1 MDAFAYSYASQMGS
15 GSDESGSMSLEWLD
29 FSPLDF
35 SRSDWAFQGFT
46 LRIWLYTVLMTLVLS
61 VLLPPHISGATVRQ
75 VRTPHGGCLNIR
87 RGPGME
93 FGTVTCLG
101 NGQRV
106 EVIAAQGTWLQL
118 ENGNWLFGP
127 YTIGQ
132 EVTTGGASGNG
143 NSGEEVGLGEQ
154 GFLTVGA
161 RGPLVETVQSRL
173 VALGYN
179 LGPTGADGVFGVQTE
194 QAVLAFQRAQG
205 LEYVD
210 GKVGRETLT
219 ALGIGTGG
227 TVVNNPSPSPH
238 SNSGGETEARVFR
251 DCEMANGEIIA
262 PGSGAVV
269 RAGPNYE
276 SQPVGA
282 SLPDG
287 TKVRVEELVAG
298 WYRLDGTSLNLWVPA
313 VQVRRR

>member
-1 MDAFAYSYASQMGS
+1 MDTFAYSYVSQLGS
-15 GSDESGSMSLEWLD
+15 GSDEFGSMSLEWLD
-29 FSPLDF
+29 FPPRVWF
-35 SRSDWAFQGFT
+35 YPF
-46 LRIWLYTVLMTLVLS
+46 VMTLALS
-61 VLLPPHISGATVRQ
+61 ALLPPDVSWATVHQ
-75 VRTPHGGCLNIR
+75 VRTPHGGCLNVR

-106 EVIAAQGTWLQL
+106 DVVAAQGTWLQL

-132 EVTTGGASGNG
+132 EVTTGGTSGNG
-143 NSGEEVGLGEQ
+143 NSGGDVGLGER
-154 GFLTVGA
+154 GFLAVGA
-161 RGPLVETVQSRL
+161 RGPLVETVQRRL
-173 VALGYN
+173 VALGYDV
-179 LGPTGADGVFGVQTE
+179 GPTGADGVFGVQTE

-210 GKVGRETLT
+210 GKVGAETLT

-227 TVVNNPSPSPH
+227 RVMNNPSPSVS
-238 SNSGGETEARVFR
+238 SNPGGETEARVFR
-251 DCEMANGEIIA
+251 DCEMANAEIIA
-262 PGSGAVV
+262 PGSGAIV

-276 SQPVGA
+276 SVPVGA
-282 SLPDG
+282 ALADG
-287 TKVRVEELVAG
+287 TKVRVEERLAG